1 MELANGATVAQAAKK
16 IGVTDQTY
24 LSLPRT
30 RAETDFRGWNT
41 LTHGHVAIIGSAG
54 DVPARA
60 THLGAMTFREA
71 QHMILPVRGREE
83 RQIPLLPFHHR
94 AITHAFRFPT
104 G

>member
-71 QHMILPVRGREE
+71 QHMSLPVRGREE
-83 RQIPLLPFHHR
+83 RQIPLSHLHHR
-94 AITHAFRFPT
+94 PITRAFWFRMD
-104 G
+104 